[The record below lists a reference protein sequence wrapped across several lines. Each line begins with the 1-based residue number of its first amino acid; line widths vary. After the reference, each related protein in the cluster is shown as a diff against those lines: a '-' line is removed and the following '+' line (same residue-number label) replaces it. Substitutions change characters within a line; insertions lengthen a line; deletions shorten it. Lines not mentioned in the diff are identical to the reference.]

1 MRSTVT
7 IRALVLASFGLLA
20 ACGDT
25 AVEQALMGGGAGAAT
40 AIVLNG
46 SVGTGVA
53 VGAAANVAYCQR
65 YPTRC

>member
-1 MRSTVT
+1 MQTPIT
-7 IRALVLASFGLLA
+7 IRALALVALGTVA

-40 AIVLNG
+40 SIVLDGN
-46 SVGTGVA
+46 VATGA
-53 VGAAANVAYCQR
+53 FVGAAANVAYCQK